1 MILRKFNLIKS
12 SQLERKDRQQNSVS
26 RSTTEVLKACSVEKL
41 QQFSQKINKTNEVLQ
56 AQISPKPH
64 KSKPDKTKKSPK
76 NHQVTSLDKQ
86 EIKIILLNH
95 SQASVLPK
103 LVLLKI

>member
-1 MILRKFNLIKS
+1 MILRKFNLITYGHS
-12 SQLERKDRQQNSVS
+12 ERKYRQQNFLN
-26 RSTTEVLKACSVEKL
+26 RPTTEVLKACSAEKI

-56 AQISPKPH
+56 AQISPKLH

-76 NHQVTSLDKQ
+76 NHRVTSLDKQ

-103 LVLLKI
+103 WVSLKI